1 MTVID
6 FILNIAGLLLW
17 LSWRSLSFD
26 PLVKT
31 SPASLVGA
39 LKRAEPARFR
49 GWHFLAALAGLLLIL
64 GWLYWQVGPAV
75 DWVPNLRLGAI
86 SLFFRSDRLARMML
100 FSGLSFGL
108 ILAVFYLWLLLL
120 SLVNARTAEAD
131 PVQRMIRLHLGW
143 VDSWPWPAKLLLP
156 LVAVSLVWLALDP
169 VLTESSLIQPALSG
183 AHRVE
188 QAVVI
193 AFGAYLTWEYLIG
206 GLLLLCLVSTYVYL
220 GNNSFWSFINL
231 TGGNLMLPLRWA
243 PLRIGKVDFAPVV
256 AIAAL
261 FFAGHIAQRG
271 LTALYARLP
280 L

>member
-26 PLVKT
+26 LLVKT

-49 GWHFLAALAGLLLIL
+49 GWHFLAALAGLLLIR

-86 SLFFRSDRLARMML
+86 SPFFRSDRLARMML

-120 SLVNARTAEAD
+120 SLVNAGRAEAD

-143 VDSWPWPAKLLLP
+143 IEIWPWPVKLLLP
-156 LVAVSLVWLALDP
+156 LIAVTLAWLAINP

-183 AHRVE
+183 AHRVA
-188 QAVVI
+188 QAVII
-193 AFGAYLTWEYLIG
+193 ALGAYLAWEYVIA

-220 GNNSFWSFINL
+220 GNNSFWSFIHL
-231 TGGNLMLPLRWA
+231 TGANLMLPLRWA
-243 PLRIGKVDFAPVV
+243 PLRIGKFDLAPVV
-256 AIAAL
+256 AIAVL
-261 FFAGHIAQRG
+261 FFAGQMAQRG
-271 LTALYARLP
+271 LTALYTRLP
-280 L
+280 F

>member
-1 MTVID
+1 MTIID
-6 FILNIAGLLLW
+6 FILNITGLLLW
-17 LSWRSLSFD
+17 LSWRSLRFD

-39 LKRAEPARFR
+39 LKRAEPSRFR
-49 GWHFLAALAGLLLIL
+49 GWHFLGALAGLLLVRA
-64 GWLYWQVGPAV
+64 WLYWQIGPAV

-108 ILAVFYLWLLLL
+108 TLAVFYLGLLLL
-120 SLVNARTAEAD
+120 SLVNTRRAEAD

-143 VDSWPWPAKLLLP
+143 IEGWPWPVKLFLP
-156 LVAVSLVWLALDP
+156 LVAVSLAWLALNP
-169 VLTESSLIQPALSG
+169 VLTESNLVQPAISG

-188 QAVVI
+188 QAIVI

-220 GNNSFWSFINL
+220 GTNSFWSFINL
-231 TGGNLMLPLRWA
+231 TGANLMLPLRWA
-243 PLRIGKVDFAPVV
+243 PLRVGKVDLAPVLAMAV
-256 AIAAL
+256 L
-261 FFAGHIAQRG
+261 FFAGQIAQRG
-271 LTALYARLP
+271 LTALYTRLP
-280 L
+280 F